1 MTLPDGYILSL
12 NTKPIV
18 FILCYSVPNYK
29 PYLTGSL
36 RWLYSF
42 RNLIVKGSVFKYSVF
57 QKNYLKNTVPFKSSA
72 SFNAI
77 FRLVFFKLNIRPSN
91 MHEMLD

>member
-1 MTLPDGYILSL
+1 MTLPDDYTLPL

-18 FILCYSVPNYK
+18 FILHYSVLNYK
-29 PYLTGSL
+29 PYLAGSL
-36 RWLYSF
+36 GWLSSF
-42 RNLIVKGSVFKYSVF
+42 GNLMVKGSGFKYSVF
-57 QKNYLKNTVPFKSSA
+57 QKDYLKNIVLFKSSA

-77 FRLVFFKLNIRPSN
+77 FRLVFFKLNIRLRS